1 MNPWIIHSVAYFMS
15 DVVEAG
21 LDDDGNLNFMAK
33 VTLNS
38 IFGDVPEEH
47 RGTVYIKFLDILVDR
62 GVEFGNEQAV
72 LN

>member
-1 MNPWIIHSVAYFMS
+1 MNPWVIHSVAYFMA

-21 LDDDGNLNFMAK
+21 MNDDQELNFMAK

-38 IFGDVPEEH
+38 IFGDVPEEY
-47 RGTVYIKFLDILVDR
+47 RGTVYIKFLDILTDR